1 MELLKIKSY
10 LSEKEKKERLLK
22 EQERDAIIV
31 KLVGLE
37 SVWEKYKIK
46 KIYLYGSFVDLTF
59 CKYSDVDLAV
69 ESEMEYDVFLKLSSE
84 VDRGFGREVDLRLI
98 NELPFAQ
105 QVREKG
111 LLIYERKNSDP
122 QE

>member
-59 CKYSDVDLAV
+59 CKYSDIDLAV
-69 ESEMEYDVFLKLSSE
+69 ESEMEYDVFLKLFSE
-84 VDRGFGREVDLRLI
+84 VNRGFEREVDLRLI
-98 NELPFAQ
+98 NELPFTQ

>member
-31 KLVGLE
+31 KLVGLK
-37 SVWEKYKIK
+37 SVWKKYKIK
-46 KIYLYGSFVDLTF
+46 KIYLYGSLVDLTF

>member
-1 MELLKIKSY
+1 MKLPKIKSY

-31 KLVGLE
+31 KLIGLK
-37 SVWEKYKIK
+37 SVWEKYKVK

-59 CKYSDVDLAV
+59 CKYSDIDLAV
-69 ESEMEYDVFLKLSSE
+69 ESEIKYDVFLKFFSE
-84 VDRGFGREVDLRLI
+84 VNREFGRQVDLRLI

-111 LLIYERKNSDP
+111 LLIYERKDSDP

>member
-37 SVWEKYKIK
+37 SVWGKYKIK
-46 KIYLYGSFVDLTF
+46 KIYLYGSFVELTF
-59 CKYSDVDLAV
+59 CKYSDIDLAV
-69 ESEMEYDVFLKLSSE
+69 EKDPH
-84 VDRGFGREVDLRLI
+84 RH
-98 NELPFAQ
+98 
-105 QVREKG
+105 
-111 LLIYERKNSDP
+111 SD
-122 QE
+122 

>member
-1 MELLKIKSY
+1 MELLRIKSY

-31 KLVGLE
+31 KLVGLK
-37 SVWEKYKIK
+37 SVWEKYKVK
-46 KIYLYGSFVDLTF
+46 RIYMYGSFVDLTF
-59 CKYSDVDLAV
+59 CKYSDIDLAV
-69 ESEMEYDVFLKLSSE
+69 ESEMEYDVFLGFFSE
-84 VDRGFGREVDLRLI
+84 VNRGFGRQVDLRLI

>member
-10 LSEKEKKERLLK
+10 LSKKEKKERLLK

-37 SVWEKYKIK
+37 SVWKKYKIK

-59 CKYSDVDLAV
+59 CKYSDIDLAV
-69 ESEMEYDVFLKLSSE
+69 ESEMEYDVFLKLFSE
-84 VDRGFGREVDLRLI
+84 VNRGFEREVDLRII
-98 NELPFAQ
+98 NELPFTR